1 MDWNKK
7 MTYTSPYASNLQKM
21 TNKEKVS
28 LAQNRFTDGETQI
41 AIAKNHYRLAR
52 EYLAKNTSVTPEA
65 ANELWKHKGYVL
77 KCALIANG
85 KKVLSEEEVTA
96 FYRKNFKNRK
106 NRHWR
111 MTSTFLGG
119 YRRYSEDNRC
129 TLTTGALLEEIYTD
143 SSRKPEYYTVRRFIE
158 HPNLTLN
165 LALRISTMKVPEGSQ
180 NYYASHWGEVKKAAL
195 MKVAE
200 ITKRESA
207 ASR

>member
-1 MDWNKK
+1 
-7 MTYTSPYASNLQKM
+7 
-21 TNKEKVS
+21 
-28 LAQNRFTDGETQI
+28 
-41 AIAKNHYRLAR
+41 
-52 EYLAKNTSVTPEA
+52 
-65 ANELWKHKGYVL
+65 
-77 KCALIANG
+77 
-85 KKVLSEEEVTA
+85 
-96 FYRKNFKNRK
+96 
-106 NRHWR
+106 

-207 ASR
+207 APR

>member
-1 MDWNKK
+1 

-21 TNKEKVS
+21 TNKEQVS

-52 EYLAKNTSVTPEA
+52 EYLANNTSVTPEA
-65 ANELWKHKGYVL
+65 ANELWKQKGYVL
-77 KCALIANG
+77 KCALLANG

-165 LALRISTMKVPEGSQ
+165 LALRISTMKVPDEP
-180 NYYASHWGEVKKAAL
+180 NYYLGHWGEVKNAAL
-195 MKVAE
+195 LKAAE

-207 ASR
+207 ASNASSP